1 MLGVI
6 ATAVLLILGT
16 PVPNPGAGWRRRSAP
31 FVLLIAPAA
40 LAYLLVVMAWR
51 SANDGQC
58 GGWLGE
64 TQPCLG
70 FGQYAREALYWA
82 ALSMG
87 LPALL
92 GLFLGIAV
100 LLLRLLRRGIGISIA
115 VDRVSTPV
123 PCLASTGWSGDP
135 TTALRRP

>member
-6 ATAVLLILGT
+6 ATAVLLLLG
-16 PVPNPGAGWRRRSAP
+16 PSVAVWRARLAPGGGWRRWSALL
-31 FVLLIAPAA
+31 VRLIAPAA
-40 LAYLLVVMAWR
+40 LAYLLVVTAWLP
-51 SANDGQC
+51 AYNGQC

-70 FGQYAREALYWA
+70 FGQYARETLYWA

-92 GLFLGIAV
+92 GLLLGIAV
-100 LLLRLLRRGIGISIA
+100 LLLRLLRRRGAG
-115 VDRVSTPV
+115 P
-123 PCLASTGWSGDP
+123 ASGGGS
-135 TTALRRP
+135 R